1 MVDYRSSYSSQGMRQ
16 IRRAS
21 LSAVANVDGRNANIT
36 TISDTPR
43 CEPDRNASQAVI
55 NIENVRLLNENCG
68 PSSRPRELASQQRPF
83 GYRRLG
89 LMLKRQGIKLS
100 VRRRGDRKRA
110 LPMIDEAVRSS
121 KIGGST
127 TTAPRCVRYGTD
139 SVTIAAFYRSP
150 NLPAQK

>member
-1 MVDYRSSYSSQGMRQ
+1 MRQ

-55 NIENVRLLNENCG
+55 AIENVRLLNENCG
-68 PSSRPRELASQQRPF
+68 PSSRPRELASQQRRF

-110 LPMIDEAVRSS
+110 LGTRALMAIPMIDEAVRSS

-127 TTAPRCVRYGTD
+127 TTAPRCVSYGTD
-139 SVTIAAFYRSP
+139 SVTIAVFYRSP
-150 NLPAQK
+150 KLPAQK